1 MIDEQLWKQEAA
13 ALQAKLAV
21 VFEKASE
28 LEPGSVAFQEVASD
42 LTAEIVGTVQEF
54 VGKIAPVPARPFG
67 FRGPGPNIEGTPRK
81 RTVNS
86 HLP

>member
-21 VFEKASE
+21 VFQKASE

-67 FRGPGPNIEGTPRK
+67 FSGHPLITS
-81 RTVNS
+81 NS
-86 HLP
+86 RARCYTL